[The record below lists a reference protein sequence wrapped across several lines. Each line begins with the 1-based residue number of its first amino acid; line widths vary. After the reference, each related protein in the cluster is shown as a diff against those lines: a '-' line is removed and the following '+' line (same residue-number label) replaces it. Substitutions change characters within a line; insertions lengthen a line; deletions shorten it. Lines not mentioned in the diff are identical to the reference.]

1 MKVVCESQQLFEALK
16 LKVII
21 SLTETK
27 TFFYYVLRQLKKDVV
42 FFIVYKDKNEAML
55 TIQRRHLLSV
65 AL

>member
-1 MKVVCESQQLFEALK
+1 MKVVCESQQLSEALK

-55 TIQRRHLLSV
+55 TIQWRHLLSV

>member
-1 MKVVCESQQLFEALK
+1 MKVVCESQQLSEALK

-42 FFIVYKDKNEAML
+42 FFIVYKDK
-55 TIQRRHLLSV
+55 TKRC
-65 AL
+65 